1 MKYIFT
7 YLTSEMSII
16 ISIYAKKN
24 LFNLMQ
30 LKFSLSYVRDV
41 TLGGTKLVAIVKL
54 QKLFYVTLV
63 NICKLI

>member
-1 MKYIFT
+1 
-7 YLTSEMSII
+7 MSII
-16 ISIYAKKN
+16 ISISAKKN